1 MVNPM
6 YGQRITLEQ
15 ATNIVLQRVSGE
27 VVHVDLDM
35 EDGLVVYEVF
45 IMTPSNQVFEV
56 DVHAR
61 TRNVMKIDQEEDFD
75 FD

>member
-1 MVNPM
+1 M